1 MIKFKVE
8 GEYMKIKI
16 VNQSSNPLPE
26 YKTLGASGMDLLAN
40 NEAPIVI
47 KPMERTLVPT
57 GLFVEIPLGYEG
69 QVRARSGLSIK
80 NGITLVNCV
89 GTIDSD
95 YRGELKIP
103 VINLSD
109 EAFEINK
116 GDRIAQ
122 LIISRYERIN
132 WETVDSVE
140 ETDRGIGGFGSTG
153 V

>member
-1 MIKFKVE
+1 MKV
-8 GEYMKIKI
+8 KI
-16 VNQSSNPLPE
+16 VNQSNNPLPE
-26 YKTLGASGMDLLAN
+26 YKTFGASGLDLLAD
-40 NEAPIVI
+40 NETPILI
-47 KPMERTLVPT
+47 KPMERHLVPT
-57 GLFVEIPLGYEG
+57 GLFLEIPFGYEG

-103 VINLSD
+103 VINLGD
-109 EAFEINK
+109 EAFEINR

-122 LIISRYERIN
+122 LIITKYEKID
-132 WETVDSVE
+132 WEPVE
-140 ETDRGIGGFGSTG
+140 DIEESHRGTGGFGSTG

>member
-1 MIKFKVE
+1 MNIR
-8 GEYMKIKI
+8 I
-16 VNQSSNPLPE
+16 VNTSHNPLPE
-26 YKTLGASGMDLLAN
+26 YKTLGASGMDLLAD
-40 NEAPIVI
+40 NETPILL
-47 KPMERTLVPT
+47 KPMERQLVPT
-57 GLFVEIPLGYEG
+57 GLFVEIPLGFEG

-109 EAFEINK
+109 EAFEIK
-116 GDRIAQ
+116 RGDRIAQ
-122 LIISRYERIN
+122 LIIAKYERID
-132 WETVDSVE
+132 WEAVDSVE
-140 ETDRGIGGFGSTG
+140 DTHRGTGGFGSTG

>member
-1 MIKFKVE
+1 
-8 GEYMKIKI
+8 MKIKI
-16 VNQSSNPLPE
+16 VNTSNNPLPE
-26 YKTLGASGMDLLAN
+26 YKTLGASGMDLLSN
-40 NEAPIVI
+40 NEETIIV

-57 GLFVEIPLGYEG
+57 GLFMEIPIGYEG

-103 VINLSD
+103 IINLG
-109 EAFEINK
+109 EEPFEIKK
-116 GDRIAQ
+116 GDRVAQ
-122 LIISRYERIN
+122 LIITKYDRID
-132 WETVDSVE
+132 WEEVDSEE
-140 ETDRGIGGFGSTG
+140 ETQRSVGGFGSTG

>member
-1 MIKFKVE
+1 
-8 GEYMKIKI
+8 MKIKI
-16 VNQSSNPLPE
+16 VNNSQNPLPE
-26 YKTLGASGMDLLAN
+26 YKTLGASGLDLLAD
-40 NEAPIVI
+40 NEETITL
-47 KPMERTLVPT
+47 KPMERQLVPT

-103 VINLSD
+103 VINLGNED
-109 EAFEINK
+109 FEIK
-116 GDRIAQ
+116 RGDRIAQ
-122 LIISRYERIN
+122 LIIAKYERID

-140 ETDRGIGGFGSTG
+140 DTHRGTGGFGSTG

>member
-1 MIKFKVE
+1 MNV
-8 GEYMKIKI
+8 KI
-16 VNQSSNPLPE
+16 VNTSTNPLPN
-26 YKTLGASGMDLLAN
+26 YQTLGSSGMDLLSN
-40 NEAPIVI
+40 NDEPITLN
-47 KPMERTLVPT
+47 PMERTLVPT

-95 YRGELKIP
+95 YRGELRVP
-103 VINLSD
+103 VINLGH
-109 EAFEINK
+109 EPFTIVK

-122 LIISRYERIN
+122 LIITKYERIT
-132 WETVDSVE
+132 WTQVDQIE
-140 ETDRGIGGFGSTG
+140 DTERGAGGFGSTG

>member
-1 MIKFKVE
+1 MT
-8 GEYMKIKI
+8 IKI
-16 VNQSSNPLPE
+16 VNTSKNPLPE

-40 NEAPIVI
+40 NPSPII
-47 KPMERTLVPT
+47 IMPMERTLIPT

-95 YRGELKIP
+95 YRGELQIP
-103 VINLSD
+103 IINLGD
-109 EAFEINK
+109 EPFEIK
-116 GDRIAQ
+116 QGDRIAQ
-122 LIISRYERIN
+122 LIISKYERID
-132 WETVDSVE
+132 WESVESVE
-140 ETDRGIGGFGSTG
+140 ETHRGTGGFGSTG

>member
-1 MIKFKVE
+1 MNV
-8 GEYMKIKI
+8 KI
-16 VNQSSNPLPE
+16 VNKSSNPLPE
-26 YKTLGASGMDLLAN
+26 YKTSGASGMDLLADN
-40 NEAPIVI
+40 DVAITLL
-47 KPMERTLVPT
+47 PMQRTLVPT
-57 GLFVEIPLGYEG
+57 GLFVAIPNGYEG

-103 VINLSD
+103 VINLGD
-109 EAFEINK
+109 APFVIER

-122 LIISRYERIN
+122 LIITKY
-132 WETVDSVE
+132 ETVAWEEADSIDDTE
-140 ETDRGIGGFGSTG
+140 RGIGGFGSTG

>member
-1 MIKFKVE
+1 MQ
-8 GEYMKIKI
+8 IKI
-16 VNQSSNPLPE
+16 VNTSSNPLPE
-26 YKTLGASGMDLLAN
+26 YKTSGSSGMDLLAN
-40 NEAPIVI
+40 NEEAITI
-47 KPMERTLVPT
+47 APMERTLIPT

-103 VINLSD
+103 VINLGQ
-109 EAFEINK
+109 EAFTIKK

-122 LIISRYERIN
+122 LVIAKYEAIT
-132 WETVDSVE
+132 WHETENVK
-140 ETDRGIGGFGSTG
+140 ETERGVGGFGSTG

>member
-1 MIKFKVE
+1 MEIS
-8 GEYMKIKI
+8 MKIKI
-16 VNQSSNPLPE
+16 VNTSSNPLPE
-26 YKTLGASGMDLLAN
+26 YKTSGSSGMDLLAN
-40 NEAPIVI
+40 NDTAITLQ
-47 KPMERTLVPT
+47 PMERTLVPT
-57 GLFVEIPLGYEG
+57 GLFVAIPNGYEG

-103 VINLSD
+103 VINLG
-109 EAFEINK
+109 EAPFVIEK

-122 LIISRYERIN
+122 LIITKYEAIA
-132 WETVDSVE
+132 WEEADSIDD
-140 ETDRGIGGFGSTG
+140 TDRGVGGFGSTG

>member
-1 MIKFKVE
+1 MT
-8 GEYMKIKI
+8 IKI
-16 VNQSSNPLPE
+16 VNQSQNPLPE
-26 YKTLGASGMDLLAN
+26 YKTLGASGMDLLSN
-40 NEAPIVI
+40 NEETIVI
-47 KPMERTLVPT
+47 APMERQLVPT
-57 GLFVEIPLGYEG
+57 GIFVEIPLGYEG

-103 VINLSD
+103 VINLGN
-109 EAFEINK
+109 EPFTINK

-122 LIISRYERIN
+122 LIIAKYERID
-132 WETVDSVE
+132 WEAVDSIE
-140 ETDRGIGGFGSTG
+140 DTHRGTGGFGSTG